1 MQDDFSINKRKTGST
16 YENRACEYLENN
28 GFKVLERNFRC
39 RTGEIDIIGLDNGTY
54 VFVEVKYRKS
64 TSFGHPTEAVTYK
77 KQQTICRVA
86 NFYRLYKKLAET
98 ASFRFDIISI
108 LGSDITWY
116 KNAFNYH
123 I

>member
-1 MQDDFSINKRKTGST
+1 MQDSLGINKRRTGNT
-16 YENRACEYLENN
+16 YENRACEYLIKN
-28 GFKVLERNFRC
+28 GVKILERNFRC

-54 VFVEVKYRKS
+54 VFFEVKYRKN
-64 TSFGHPTEAVTYK
+64 TSFGHPAEAVTYK

-86 NFYRLYKKLAET
+86 GVYRIYKKLAET

-116 KNAFNYH
+116 KNAFPYH